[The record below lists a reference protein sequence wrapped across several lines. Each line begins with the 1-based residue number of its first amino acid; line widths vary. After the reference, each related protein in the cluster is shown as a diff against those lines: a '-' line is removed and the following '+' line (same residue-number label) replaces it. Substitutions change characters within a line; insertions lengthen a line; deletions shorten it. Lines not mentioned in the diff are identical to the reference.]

1 MAYLKT
7 GAAVLLGTLA
17 LSSLIAT
24 ATYAKQGNGHGNRPS
39 TQTETTAPQTS
50 TTSQNGR
57 GNGQGNGRGN
67 RPSNTTSSTPTTT
80 PSTPTTSTT
89 PSTPTSTPT
98 TTPTQITLTPQ
109 QRQQLIDIIKGTGS
123 NSSLISEQLRS
134 EILANLSSLP
144 PGIQQR
150 LLRGRGLPP
159 GIAKKFTL
167 PASVL
172 AAVNLPS
179 NYQVFAIGSNVV
191 VFDPATSSIVDVL
204 TNVL

>member
-1 MAYLKT
+1 MTYLKT

-39 TQTETTAPQTS
+39 NSQTEATTPQAPTNAQT
-50 TTSQNGR
+50 GR
-57 GNGQGNGRGN
+57 GNGQSNGRGN
-67 RPSNTTSSTPTTT
+67 RPTSTT
-80 PSTPTTSTT
+80 PSTPTTSTA

-123 NSSLISEQLRS
+123 NSGLISEQLRS

-191 VFDPATSSIVDVL
+191 VFDLATSSIVDVL